1 MTEEKTEV
9 KQPVDAVPTEPDAMA
24 KADHWMTNVFPSWK
38 NKIGVLLTAIAPFL
52 YLTGQTFDIQAVQ
65 ELLAAAPEVW
75 AVITLVGSLIA
86 RIGYSFK
93 K

>member
-1 MTEEKTEV
+1 MTEVKTEA
-9 KQPVDAVPTEPDAMA
+9 KQPVDAVPEDGTME
-24 KADHWMTNVFPSWK
+24 KVDHWMVNVFPSWK
-38 NKIGVLLTAIAPFL
+38 NRIGVLLTAIAPFL
-52 YLTGQTFDIQAVQ
+52 VLTGQAFDIEAVK
-65 ELLAAAPEVW
+65 ELLSAAPEVW